1 MVFYKHDSAS
11 GATSPKYEMIFKL
24 WLRATTNLNPVFPD
38 NAAMLTGRTV
48 EMGVRRVE
56 GLENFDPDKGKQDGM
71 PVAEAT
77 RHMMADFD
85 EYVPR
90 DWDEGKDKEEHEAF
104 REHLPDMLANAL
116 EGLKAWQNKHGL
128 NTVNGEHV
136 TWHSVPELD
145 VRIMM
150 FRDFYGGDVL
160 CDLKC
165 KMPQRNPLKKDG
177 TRTWRIP
184 KPDMQPSENNIKQ
197 MSVYWRATG
206 QKPSLLQVT
215 ASGFHIWDEDNCPLL
230 QEQHLEQV
238 YQDVKRS
245 WITTQNL
252 IRAAQGNWHTLAGLV
267 APDFTE
273 IAKKHGPHIL
283 KLAREFW
290 K

>member
-1 MVFYKHDSAS
+1 MDIYKHDSAS

-38 NAAMLTGRTV
+38 NAPMLTGRTV
-48 EMGVRRVE
+48 EGGVRRVE

-71 PVAEAT
+71 SIAEAT

-90 DWDEGKDKEEHEAF
+90 DWDEGKDKEEFEAF
-104 REHLPDMLANAL
+104 REHLPDMLGSAL

-128 NTVNGEHV
+128 NIINGEHQ

-145 VRIMM
+145 VKIMM

-165 KMPQRNPLKKDG
+165 KMPQRNPVKKDG

-184 KPDMQPSENNIKQ
+184 KPDTQPSENNIKQ
-197 MSVYWRATG
+197 MSVYWRSTG

-215 ASGFHIWDEDNCPLL
+215 ASGFHIWDQDNCPLL

-252 IRAAQGNWHTLAGLV
+252 IRAANRNWHTLAGLV

-273 IAKKHGPHIL
+273 IARKHGPHIL